1 MERETPGCHR
11 RHRSPAWYDVIV
23 DLVIRKESMKSM
35 SAYSFICHTDLMKIV
50 VVGEIVGAPE
60 WGRKGVECF
69 NIYRVFL
76 TVGNM

>member
-1 MERETPGCHR
+1 
-11 RHRSPAWYDVIV
+11 
-23 DLVIRKESMKSM
+23 MKSM

-50 VVGEIVGAPE
+50 GVVGVVGAPE

-69 NIYRVFL
+69 KTYRVLL